1 MTDDT
6 SNAPAPKA
14 DAQAAAPAQAPSPV
28 EALVLT
34 PPAAVPA
41 VSTQQAAVSTKVDD
55 ATARQIEQAV
65 NAFVEGLVSMD
76 PHSPDFQRKV
86 ESVSQMGNQ
95 EIRRSAEASNRFLD
109 RPAAAMDRGPLGGNS
124 KVSTSL
130 VQLRRQVEDLDPTR
144 QGLTSGRGFLSHLPF
159 GNRMK
164 DYFAKYQSAQSNLD
178 ANSARTPSVATNG
191 RGVDGRARALRD
203 AELENDAWRSTP
215 LNYLDKIIQALYHGQ
230 EELQRDNAAIEQEKV
245 NLWQMKGRL
254 EQYAY
259 MASKLDE
266 ALEARVSTLEL
277 SDAEKAKTLQEDVLF
292 YVRQKR
298 TDVLT
303 QLAVNMQGYLALD
316 LVRKNN
322 QELIKGVD
330 RATTTTVSALRT
342 AVIVAQAL
350 TNQKLVLDQITALN
364 TTTSNLIES
373 TSVLLREQTG
383 QVYSQAASATVDV
396 QKLQTA
402 FNNIYAT
409 MDMIDKFKVQALDNM
424 RTTVNTLSS
433 EVNKAQGYV
442 DRVRTAEIGQA
453 QASRLTSG
461 SGDELALPGGR

>member
-1 MTDDT
+1 MTDET
-6 SNAPAPKA
+6 PTAPASQEAGASEP
-14 DAQAAAPAQAPSPV
+14 Q
-28 EALVLT
+28 ALVLT

-41 VSTQQAAVSTKVDD
+41 VSTQQAAKSAKVDD
-55 ATARQIEQAV
+55 TTARQIEQAV
-65 NAFVEGLVSMD
+65 NAFVDSLVSLD
-76 PHSPDFQRKV
+76 PHSPEFQRKV

-95 EIRRSAEASNRFLD
+95 EIRRSADSSNRFLD
-109 RPAAAMDRGPLGGNS
+109 RPAAAMDHGPLGGGS

-130 VQLRRQVEDLDPTR
+130 VELRRQVEELDPTR
-144 QGLTSGRGFLSHLPF
+144 QGMMGGHKFLGVIPF
-159 GNRMK
+159 GNRVR
-164 DYFAKYQSAQSNLD
+164 DYFSKYQSAQKNLD
-178 ANSARTPSVATNG
+178 A
-191 RGVDGRARALRD
+191 
-203 AELENDAWRSTP
+203 
-215 LNYLDKIIQALYHGQ
+215 IIQALYHGQ
-230 EELQRDNAAIEQEKV
+230 EELQRDNATVEQEKV

-266 ALEARVSTLEL
+266 ALEARVRTLEL
-277 SDAEKAKTLQEDVLF
+277 SDPEKAKRLQEDVLF

-330 RATTTTVSALRT
+330 RSTTTTVAALRT
-342 AVIVAQAL
+342 AVMVAQAL
-350 TNQKLVLDQITALN
+350 TNQRLVLDQITALN

-373 TSVLLREQTG
+373 TSTMLREQTG

-424 RTTVNTLSS
+424 RTTVNTLSG
-433 EVNKAQGYV
+433 EIQKAQAYV
-442 DRVRTAEIGQA
+442 ERARTAEIGQA
-453 QASRLTSG
+453 HAASLTRG
-461 SGDELALPGGR
+461 TGDELALPGGESR

>member
-1 MTDDT
+1 MTDET
-6 SNAPAPKA
+6 PNAPARQA
-14 DAQAAAPAQAPSPV
+14 DAQAEAPAAAEATAPA
-28 EALVLT
+28 EALVLS

-41 VSTQQAAVSTKVDD
+41 VTTQQAAVSTRVDD

-65 NAFVEGLVSMD
+65 NAFVDSIVALD

-86 ESVSQMGNQ
+86 DSVSQMGNQ

-109 RPAAAMDRGPLGGNS
+109 RPAAAMDRGPLGSGS
-124 KVSTSL
+124 HVSTSL
-130 VQLRRQVEDLDPTR
+130 VQLRRQVEELDPTR
-144 QGLTSGRGFLSHLPF
+144 QGLLGGRGLLSHLPF
-159 GNRMK
+159 GNRMR
-164 DYFAKYQSAQSNLD
+164 DYFSKYQSAQKNLD
-178 ANSARTPSVATNG
+178 A
-191 RGVDGRARALRD
+191 
-203 AELENDAWRSTP
+203 
-215 LNYLDKIIQALYHGQ
+215 IIQALYHGQ

-254 EQYAY
+254 EQYSY
-259 MASKLDE
+259 MANKLDE
-266 ALEARVSTLEL
+266 ALDARVRTLEL
-277 SDAEKAKTLQEDVLF
+277 SDPEKAKRMQEDVLF

-350 TNQKLVLDQITALN
+350 TNQRLVLDQITALN

-373 TSVLLREQTG
+373 TSTLLREQTG
-383 QVYSQAASATVDV
+383 LVYTQAASATIDV

-424 RTTVNTLSS
+424 RTTVNTLSN
-433 EVNKAQGYV
+433 EIDKAQSYV
-442 DRVRTAEIGQA
+442 ERARTAEIGQA
-453 QASRLTSG
+453 HATTLTTG
-461 SGDELALPGGR
+461 TGDELTLPGGR